1 MTVTLYILKL
11 EGGRY
16 YIGTTTQYDT
26 RIADHIAGKGSE
38 WTKIHKVENVIHIEE
53 IDNKFSEDA
62 VTLDYMSKHGVENVR
77 GGMFSN
83 PKLSAEDLEYIR
95 RATTHAS
102 GGCFKC
108 GKVGHF
114 SRECSSRR
122 DRGERKYKLQ
132 SMNIRADGTFN
143 DPVFE
148 DVPVETSNSSA
159 PSTPS
164 TPSGNEMINDGCSPF
179 GCIDMLLYCIGVK
192 KYAYTTPISNKR
204 KPPTL

>member
-11 EGGRY
+11 EGDKY

-62 VTLDYMSKHGVENVR
+62 VTLDYMSKYGVENVR
-77 GGMFSN
+77 GGMFSK

-122 DRGERKYKLQ
+122 E
-132 SMNIRADGTFN
+132 
-143 DPVFE
+143 PVVE
-148 DVPVETSNSSA
+148 EPVEA
-159 PSTPS
+159 
-164 TPSGNEMINDGCSPF
+164 NEMISDGCSPF
-179 GCIDMLLYCIGVK
+179 GCLDMLLYCIGVK
-192 KYAYTTPISNKR
+192 KYSYATHVSNRR
-204 KPPTL
+204 KPPT